1 MAIANDGGHAAKPL
15 HAGAQSDT
23 IREMTTHPFQDVT
36 RVPELEPLLE
46 RLGTVFQRFDD
57 QDSGC
62 TSYGLLAS
70 GQRWFVKTASTPEAV
85 ASLHRAISV
94 HRAVAHSA
102 IVPLVHS
109 FTTAVSPVL
118 VYPWMGGEVLYHP
131 TRSRHGR
138 RTAPGSPMTRFRAQP
153 LAQINAALESL
164 IGAHLAVEDAGY
176 VAVDLYDGC
185 MLYDFD
191 QQRMRLCDLDEY
203 RPGPFTLEAD
213 RLPGS
218 SRYMAPEEFVRGSLI
233 DIRTTVFNLGRALR
247 LLLDAG
253 DEETQWRGTP
263 AQLTVIT
270 KATAVE
276 PDKRLPN
283 VSALADAWHAAGN
296 PRTS

>member
-1 MAIANDGGHAAKPL
+1 
-15 HAGAQSDT
+15 
-23 IREMTTHPFQDVT
+23 MTTQ
-36 RVPELEPLLE
+36 PLLAVTHVAALE
-46 RLGTVFQRFDD
+46 SFLSGMGTVFRRFDD

-62 TSYGLLAS
+62 TSYGLRTS

-85 ASLHRAISV
+85 ASLHRAMSV

-102 IVPLVHS
+102 IVPLTHS
-109 FTTAVSPVL
+109 FTTTDSPVL

-131 TRSRHGR
+131 TRSQHGGR
-138 RTAPGSPMTRFRAQP
+138 AAPGSPMARFRAQP

-164 IGAHLAVEDAGY
+164 LSAHLAVENAGY
-176 VAVDLYDGC
+176 VAVDFYDGC

-191 QQRMRLCDLDEY
+191 QHRMMLCDLDEY
-203 RPGPFTLEAD
+203 RPGPFTLNAD

-218 SRYMAPEEFVRGSLI
+218 GRYMAPEEFVRGSLI

-263 AQLTVIT
+263 AQLTVIA
-270 KATAVE
+270 KATASE
-276 PDKRLPN
+276 PKKRLPS
-283 VSALADAWHAAGN
+283 VSALADAWHTAGK
-296 PRTS
+296 PRTG

>member
-1 MAIANDGGHAAKPL
+1 MN
-15 HAGAQSDT
+15 
-23 IREMTTHPFQDVT
+23 THPFEDLT
-36 RVPELEPLLE
+36 HVPALEPLLA

-70 GQRWFVKTASTPEAV
+70 GQRWFMKTASTPEAV
-85 ASLHRAISV
+85 PSLDRAM
-94 HRAVAHSA
+94 AVHSA
-102 IVPLVHS
+102 ISHPCIVALAHS
-109 FTTAVSPVL
+109 FTTDAGPVL
-118 VYPWMGGEVLYHP
+118 VYPWTSGEVLYHP
-131 TRSRHGR
+131 TPSRHGGR
-138 RTAPGSPMTRFRAQP
+138 AAPGSPMARFRAQP
-153 LAQINAALESL
+153 LAQINIALEAL
-164 IGAHLAVEDAGY
+164 LNAHLAVEDAGY

-191 QQRMRLCDLDEY
+191 QQRMMLCDLDEY
-203 RPGPFTLEAD
+203 RPGPFTLEGD

-263 AQLTVIT
+263 AQLAVIVQ
-270 KATAVE
+270 ATAPE
-276 PDKRLPN
+276 PQNRLPS
-283 VSALADAWHAAGN
+283 VGALIDAWQAAGDQ
-296 PRTS
+296 TG